1 MTGETDD
8 TELKKTPL
16 HDEHVRLNA
25 KIVPF
30 GGYAMPVQYPD
41 GIQAEHRA
49 VRSAVGVFDLS
60 HMGEFRVRGPEA
72 VALVSHVTT
81 NDPASLD
88 VGQAQYTAMCYDDGG
103 IVDDLVVYRMGESDY
118 RMVVNAANIEKDW
131 VHVVAYAGDF
141 DAELENESEDVALIA
156 VQGPEAEPALGPLV
170 DVDPGS
176 IGFYRCEEGRVAG
189 VRAVVS
195 RTGYTGEDG
204 FELYVDGERAPEVWR
219 ALLESGEGPTP
230 TPAGLGARDSLRLE
244 MGYALYGHEIDED
257 TTPLEARLGWLV
269 KMDKGDFVGRDA
281 LARQEDEGVTRRL
294 QGFRLTERG
303 FPREGYPV
311 LFGGEEIGEVRS
323 GTVSPSLGYG
333 IGTAYFPADAGPG
346 DAMEVRIRGEGIP
359 GEIVEMPFYE
369 DGSLQR

>member
-41 GIQAEHRA
+41 GIRAEHRA
-49 VRSAVGVFDLS
+49 VRSAAGVFDLS

-170 DVDPGS
+170 DVDLDS

-189 VRAVVS
+189 AGAVVS

-219 ALLESGEGPTP
+219 ALLESGDGPTP
-230 TPAGLGARDSLRLE
+230 APAGLGARDSLRLE

-269 KMDKGDFVGRDA
+269 KMEKGDFVGRDA
-281 LARQEDEGVTRRL
+281 LARQEDEGVARRL

-311 LFGGEEIGEVRS
+311 LHGGEEIGEVRS

-346 DAMEVRIRGEGIP
+346 DALQVRIRGEEIP
-359 GEIVEMPFYE
+359 GEIVKMPFYE
-369 DGSLQR
+369 DGSLER

>member
-1 MTGETDD
+1 MSGENDD
-8 TELKKTPL
+8 TELKRTPL
-16 HDEHVRLNA
+16 YDEHVRLNA
-25 KIVPF
+25 KLVPF

-49 VRSAVGVFDLS
+49 VRSSVGVFDLS
-60 HMGEFRVRGPEA
+60 HMGEFRVRGAEA
-72 VALVSHVTT
+72 VQLVSRVTT
-81 NDPASLD
+81 NDPTSLD

-103 IVDDLVVYRMGESDY
+103 IVDDLVVYRMGERDY

-131 VHVVAYAGDF
+131 VHVVAYSEDF

-156 VQGPEAEPALGPLV
+156 VQGPDAEPALSPLV
-170 DVDPGS
+170 DVDLSS
-176 IGFYRCEEGRVAG
+176 IGFYRSDEGRAAG
-189 VRAVVS
+189 VPAVVS

-219 ALLESGEGPTP
+219 ALLESGEGATP

-281 LARQEDEGVTRRL
+281 LARQEADGVTRRL

-311 LFGGEEIGEVRS
+311 LYGGEEVGEVRS

-346 DAMEVRIRGEGIP
+346 DAMHVRIRGEEIA
-359 GEIVEMPFYE
+359 GEIVKMPFYE
-369 DGSLQR
+369 DGSLSR